1 MAALKRARG
10 TTNEATA
17 PSVYQIRPA
26 DPNRAMT
33 SDEAAAL
40 VQKLLLQKEE
50 RDPCNEFCLKGRNT
64 VRYSP
69 DGRYAYV
76 IFDQN
81 PRVCVVDLVRNSQ
94 TIFKAKA
101 SFEMEA
107 FDFVVVNATTIIAFD
122 LNGSLLLF
130 RLSTK
135 DGTFERVELER
146 KNDPWAF
153 FVYVI
158 TEIKG
163 TGVELKQAVLQGA
176 RTANLRFIRVNVDQG
191 SSKVYAELHTASP
204 DATHK
209 LSEDGRLL
217 YAASTHDLRTLHT
230 FDVQKRSWTTSKL
243 AFDVKQLRSY
253 PIVWS
258 RKHAYFAAF
267 EEEGENRGRNSVF
280 RLDLE
285 RREWKR
291 LPIAVDKCVLVSPI
305 TNAESGEDEGLL
317 IPKQNCEHGATKVYR
332 VLLKTPD
339 SLLRL
344 AVDALREFNLD
355 VVGKEEFHTVMANE
369 WGKKVLPAV
378 YPNMKPIP
386 RFFAEENKTLRPF
399 IYDNMTPVRS
409 HYH

>member
-1 MAALKRARG
+1 MAALKGARAK
-10 TTNEATA
+10 TNETA
-17 PSVYQIRPA
+17 APTVYQIRPA

-50 RDPCNEFCLKGRNT
+50 REAFNEFCLKGRNT

-76 IFDQN
+76 IFDEN

-101 SFEMEA
+101 SFEMEV

-122 LNGSLLLF
+122 VNGSLLLF

-135 DGTFERVELER
+135 EGTFERVELER
-146 KNDPWAF
+146 QNNPWLF
-153 FVYVI
+153 YIYVI

-163 TGVELKQAVLQGA
+163 ANVELKQAVLQGA
-176 RTANLRFIRVNVDQG
+176 RTANLRFVRVNVDEG
-191 SSKVYAELHTASP
+191 SSKVYAELHTQSP
-204 DATHK
+204 DAIHK

-217 YAASTHDLRTLHT
+217 YAASTHDLRALHI
-230 FDVQKRSWTTSKL
+230 FDVQKRSWSTSKL
-243 AFDVKQLRSY
+243 SFNVKQLRSY

-267 EEEGENRGRNSVF
+267 EEDGENRGRNSVF
-280 RLDLE
+280 RLDVE
-285 RREWKR
+285 RREWQR

-305 TNAESGEDEGLL
+305 TNAESGEDEGVL
-317 IPKQNCEHGATKVYR
+317 IPKQNCEHGATKIYR
-332 VLLKTPD
+332 VLLKTPA
-339 SLLRL
+339 SLLHL
-344 AVDALREFNLD
+344 TVDALREFNLD
-355 VVGKEEFHTVMANE
+355 VVGNEEFHAVMANE
-369 WGKKVLPAV
+369 WGKKVFPAA

-386 RFFAEENKTLRPF
+386 RFFAEENKNLRPF